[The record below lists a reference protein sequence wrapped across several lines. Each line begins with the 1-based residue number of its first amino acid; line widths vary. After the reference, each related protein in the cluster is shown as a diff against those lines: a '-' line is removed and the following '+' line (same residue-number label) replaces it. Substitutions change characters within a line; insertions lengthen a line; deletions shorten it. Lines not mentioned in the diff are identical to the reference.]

1 MPDEKAV
8 PPEGSSVE
16 PNEEQKKQKET
27 DEEASDEKKEE
38 GKNYRL
44 MDTLAF
50 DTETLKKI
58 IQQQKDEKKDK

>member
-16 PNEEQKKQKET
+16 PKEEQKKQKKT
-27 DEEASDEKKEE
+27 DEETKDEQED